1 MELLKNI
8 WEAIVSLLPGSGEAV
23 ADAAAEGAAEGADA
37 TQPSTWGETFR
48 TVIYAVLIALGVRTV
63 AYEPFNI
70 PSESM
75 LPTLLVGDYLFVSK
89 LAYGYSK
96 HSLPFSPPLFSGR
109 IFESPVER
117 GDVAVF
123 KLPTDNST
131 DYIKRIIGVPGDNIQ
146 MRQGILYLNGQPVK
160 RVRVKDFVHKRP
172 GGNRHAI
179 PTYRET
185 LPNGVTS
192 NNAGTRTDPARA
204 RRPRSLRKR
213 STIIKFSARFFS
225 SAASAMARA
234 SSTSTSPEAGAVPF
248 IGRATSWPARCE
260 KNSSGEHDR
269 IAAPSG
275 SPMKAPYGTGWR
287 ARRRRYNAAGA
298 PNAVMRRRYV

>member
-1 MELLKNI
+1 MEKLKNI
-8 WEAIVSLLPGSGEAV
+8 WEAIVSRLPGGSEAT
-23 ADAAAEGAAEGADA
+23 ADAPSDGAGEDVEVA
-37 TQPSTWGETFR
+37 QPSTWGETFR

-123 KLPTDNST
+123 KLPKDNST
-131 DYIKRIIGVPGDNIQ
+131 DYIKRIIGVPGDKIQ

-172 GGNRHAI
+172 SGNRHAI

-185 LPNGVTS
+185 LPNGVTYRTLDYGFTEAD
-192 NNAGTRTDPARA
+192 NTRVFEVPDGYYFAMGDNRDNSVDSRFRDGVGMVPAQNLVGRA
-204 RRPRSLRKR
+204 DVLFFSTNGESAWWEIWKWPWTLR
-213 STIIKFSARFFS
+213 FSRFFS
-225 SAASAMARA
+225 GI
-234 SSTSTSPEAGAVPF
+234 E
-248 IGRATSWPARCE
+248 
-260 KNSSGEHDR
+260 
-269 IAAPSG
+269 
-275 SPMKAPYGTGWR
+275 
-287 ARRRRYNAAGA
+287 
-298 PNAVMRRRYV
+298 